1 MTHTEI
7 LNFRHACKIFDENKK
22 ISDED
27 FRAIL
32 EAGIL
37 APSSTG
43 LEQWDFLVI
52 QNNEMKQK
60 ICNLCWKQPQITT
73 SARLVV
79 IMAKIS
85 ELKNGSEY
93 IAKMISRREDK
104 SQEERE
110 ARVKFYDEFLNA
122 NFKNDD
128 ELLFGWSHAQCMF
141 AAMTMMNEAAS
152 RGIDSCPIEGIDDRN
167 ELTRLLGYEPNDR
180 RVALVLPFGY
190 RINPQ
195 PKKLRRAFDDV
206 VKVIK

>member
-1 MTHTEI
+1 MTHTQA
-7 LNFRHACKIFDENKK
+7 LKFRHACKIFDESKN

-27 FRAIL
+27 FKAIL

-52 QNNEMKQK
+52 ENESLKQK
-60 ICNLCWKQPQITT
+60 VCDLCWKQPQITT

-93 IAKMISRREDK
+93 ITKMINRRPDK
-104 SQEERE
+104 TQEEHD
-110 ARVKFYDEFLNA
+110 ARVNFYNTFLNS

-128 ELLFGWSHAQCMF
+128 ELLFNWSHAQCMF
-141 AAMTMMNEAAS
+141 AAMTMMSEAAS
-152 RGIDSCPIEGIDDRN
+152 RGIDSCAIEGIDDRD
-167 ELTRLLGYEPNDR
+167 ELTRVLGYEPNDR

-190 RINPQ
+190 RLKEQ
-195 PKKLRRAFDDV
+195 PTKLRRSFDDV